1 MILSFDTSGTGLG
14 GPGMWDPMPLTPPSS
29 PPAQANDPEFVW
41 SRPAQLAP
49 DETKEAAALKKRP
62 AARKPAKK
70 TAKKKAAKK
79 KTTKKKPV
87 RKKKTVKK
95 KPAKKKAVKKKKT
108 AGRAKKR
115 R

>member
-41 SRPAQLAP
+41 SRPAQPAP

-79 KTTKKKPV
+79 KTAKKKPI
-87 RKKKTVKK
+87 RKKKT
-95 KPAKKKAVKKKKT
+95 VKKKKT

>member
-79 KTTKKKPV
+79 KTA
-87 RKKKTVKK
+87 KKKTVKK
-95 KPAKKKAVKKKKT
+95 KPAKKKAVKKKT

>member
-41 SRPAQLAP
+41 SRPAQPAP
-49 DETKEAAALKKRP
+49 DETKEAVALKKRP

-79 KTTKKKPV
+79 KTAKKKPV
-87 RKKKTVKK
+87 SKKKTVKK
-95 KPAKKKAVKKKKT
+95 KRT

>member
-1 MILSFDTSGTGLG
+1 MIMSFDTSGTGLG

-29 PPAQANDPEFVW
+29 PPAQANDPPFVW
-41 SRPAQLAP
+41 SRPTPGAP
-49 DETKEAAALKKRP
+49 DDTKKAAAPKKRP
-62 AARKPAKK
+62 ATRKPAKKK

-79 KTTKKKPV
+79 KTV
-87 RKKKTVKK
+87 
-95 KPAKKKAVKKKKT
+95 KKKAVKKKTT